1 VHGRYRWLSV
11 DEYQDVNLAQ
21 YTLLR
26 LLAAGGADLCVIG
39 DPDQA
44 IYGFR
49 GADPRFFL
57 AFADDYPGAQ
67 QLRLS
72 RSYRSPQSLL
82 DAAGQVLAVNPARAA
97 IQLWSD
103 YSEQVKIDVHPA
115 PTDKAEAEYVVHQV
129 EQMVGGTSYF
139 SLDSGRVDDRTVL
152 PSRGFRDFA
161 VLYRLNAQA
170 NLLLEAFD
178 RSGIPYQVVG
188 QASPYAAKPV
198 RELLACLWLLHN
210 QRSRVHLDLL
220 LAAGRSAPGAD
231 YLEQVAQVVAEHDF
245 DLAAA
250 FADAA
255 ARHSFRAAQRPR
267 LAALGRA
274 WRSLADDAA
283 AQPVTE
289 LLGRA
294 QRLLGGLR
302 GEAEDEPS
310 PTWLK
315 LLLARAAP
323 YGTRLREFLESTALA
338 RAADAY
344 DPRAD
349 RVTLSTLH
357 AAKGLEFPVVFIVGC
372 EEGLLP
378 YLPPGRRAD
387 REEERRLFYVGM
399 TRAGQ
404 RLVLTH
410 ARSRFLYGKQTQPA
424 PSPFLDDIEQV
435 LKQVHLTELKPRKA
449 KAEDPQLPL
458 F

>member
-1 VHGRYRWLSV
+1 M

-21 YTLLR
+21 HRLLR
-26 LLAAGGADLCVIG
+26 LLAGTGANLCVIG

-49 GADPRFFL
+49 GADPHFPLTFG
-57 AFADDYPGAQ
+57 DDYPGAR

-82 DAAGQVLAVNPARAA
+82 DAAGQVLAANPNRDA
-97 IQLWSD
+97 IKLWSE

-115 PTDKAEAEYVVHQV
+115 ATDKAEAEYIVHQV

-139 SLDSGRVDDRTVL
+139 SLDSGRVDERQRTTAH
-152 PSRGFRDFA
+152 SFRDFA

-170 NLLLEAFD
+170 SLLIEAFD

-188 QASPYAAKPV
+188 QASPYTVRPV

-210 QRSRVHLDLL
+210 NTSRVHLNLL
-220 LAAGRSAPGAD
+220 LSAGRSDPSAE

-245 DLAAA
+245 HLAAA
-250 FADAA
+250 FADAST
-255 ARHSFRAAQRPR
+255 RHTFRAAQRPR
-267 LAALGRA
+267 LAALARGWDA
-274 WRSLADDAA
+274 LADDA
-283 AQPVTE
+283 QNQMVTVLVE
-289 LLGRA
+289 RA
-294 QRLLGGLR
+294 QRLLADLH
-302 GEAEDEPS
+302 GENEAKPS
-310 PTWLK
+310 PALK
-315 LLLARAAP
+315 MLRQRAISYGARL
-323 YGTRLREFLESTALA
+323 GEFLASTALA

-344 DPRAD
+344 DQRAD

-357 AAKGLEFPVVFIVGC
+357 AAKGLEFPVVFVAGC

-378 YLPPGRRAD
+378 YLPPNGRAD
-387 REEERRLFYVGM
+387 MEEERRLFYVGM
-399 TRAGQ
+399 TRAQG
-404 RLVLTH
+404 RLLLTY
-410 ARSRFLYGKQTQPA
+410 ARSRFLFGEGRQPA
-424 PSPFLDDIEQV
+424 LSPFLNDIEQV

-449 KAEDPQLPL
+449 QAEDPQLRL